1 LKQVKA
7 HPDFI
12 ACHIHYGIYLDP
24 VVAATLRV
32 VAAERG
38 TTVTAQVEE
47 ALLAWCRNTPEARRA
62 KRRLALH
69 H

>member
-1 LKQVKA
+1 MASNKVRVGL
-7 HPDFI
+7 
-12 ACHIHYGIYLDP
+12 YLDP

-38 TTVTAQVEE
+38 TTITAQVEE
-47 ALLAWCRNTPEARRA
+47 ALLTWCKNTPEARRA